1 MLDGRNGPTPGRR
14 LPGYWR
20 VRVCVW
26 YTGAK
31 DKCSYYCCTIHH
43 AVSRCTY
50 LYCYCL
56 PFGTTGGGAD
66 TAAVSDGRPRGRP
79 FLQPDSIGDSCT

>member
-50 LYCYCL
+50 FTAIACL
-56 PFGTTGGGAD
+56 SARL
-66 TAAVSDGRPRGRP
+66 AAVPTRRPSRTAVRGAGRFYNRT
-79 FLQPDSIGDSCT
+79 L